1 MSRAASPFEAFD
13 GELGG
18 MRLVEA
24 SAGTGKTWNLCVLYL
39 RLLLE
44 RGLQVPEILVVTFTT
59 AATAELRERIRGRIA
74 QTLERLRGSA
84 PGGADPFVDPLLA
97 RLRGVPGLRDQD
109 LQSRLEQALQG
120 FDEASILTIHG
131 FCQRALSEAPF
142 STGMPM
148 QLSLLADDGTLR
160 QDVVHDFWR
169 RRIAGSALSPAL
181 AAHLVDRKFTPQRLS
196 ELLARRLGKPLARQL
211 WPDALD
217 GPIAEPDPAAL
228 AADFAAARD
237 LWQAQRHAIVQA
249 VQQAQPLL
257 HKTHFTPQALQQA
270 VESWDRLLA
279 SGDPPPS
286 LADLPKLDLLG
297 SARFKPAK
305 GQTLPID
312 PAFFDRA
319 QALLDRFD
327 ARRDVLELQ
336 RLRLL
341 RDLLDEAPTAL
352 RRAKREQRVQ
362 GFDDMLFN
370 LHERLAAP
378 GGAALARMLR
388 RRFAAALIDEFQD
401 TDPLQYAIFRAI
413 YAGSDAPVFLVGD
426 PKQAIYAF
434 RHADL
439 HTYLRARGDAR
450 AEYTLSQNQ
459 RSTPALLDGL
469 NALFGANPRAFM
481 LDGLDYRPVSSGDK
495 PRTPLQEAEAQ
506 PPRAALQLWQLPRGD
521 DGQPLPKAE
530 AMQQA
535 LAACAAEIARL
546 LRAAA
551 AGDLRLGERS
561 LAAGD
566 IAVLVR
572 SHAQGA
578 AMRRALAALDVG
590 SVELSQASVFDSPD
604 AADLERVLAAVLE
617 PQREPLLLGALATEA
632 MGRDAAALQALAAD
646 EAALLTLIA
655 RFAGYRDTWLAHGVG
670 RMLREWMRA
679 EGVAARLLVR
689 PDGERRLTNLRHLA
703 ECLNEAANAHRAPE
717 ALLRWLQAQ
726 RAERRRDDALQLRL
740 ESDRNLVQVVT
751 IHKAKGLEYP
761 LVFCPTLWDG
771 YPGQPQGGEGQ
782 PHRDADGHAVVDFR
796 VLPKAELD
804 DAKRQQQLEGAA
816 EAMRLIYV
824 ALTRAVHRCTLVVG
838 SYTTHQVSTAQS
850 GRSGLNW
857 LVAGAGMAPQEWLA
871 NKLRPD
877 AIDAAWVELARRHAP
892 AVRLAP
898 LPADRG
904 VPLAPQQPPAEQVA
918 ALAPPARIAP
928 PWWIGSYSSLMHG
941 TRHEGAA
948 VDHDLRIGAAAGGD
962 AATLC
967 TDDILRFPRG
977 AVAGECLHALL
988 ERIDFG
994 DASGWD
1000 GAVDAVLQRFTPELP
1015 PGDVSLRRRMLRR
1028 MLHDVLHAP
1037 LPGGMR
1043 LADVPRAHTLVEMEF
1058 HLPAPQLRA
1067 EALAR
1072 TMQRLGH
1079 PLPGFG
1085 FGTLRGYLR
1094 GFIDLVFEHR
1104 GRYFVLDW
1112 KSNHLGDA
1120 RDDYAGPALE
1130 RAMTRHGY
1138 QLQALIYALALHR
1151 HLQQR
1156 LAQYRHERHFGGVLY
1171 LFLRG
1176 VRPDWTLADGSSAG
1190 VHLQRPPLQ
1199 ALQALSALLHGA
1211 EEAT

>member
-1 MSRAASPFEAFD
+1 MSSSRFD
-13 GELGG
+13 VYRCELDGT
-18 MRLVEA
+18 RLIEA
-24 SAGTGKTWNLCVLYL
+24 SAGTGKTWSLSGLYL

-44 RGLQVPEILVVTFTT
+44 RELPVPQILVVTFTN
-59 AATAELRERIRGRIA
+59 AAVAELRERIRSRIA
-74 QTLERLRGSA
+74 EMLEWLRGASTQ
-84 PGGADPFVDPLLA
+84 GGDPFVPTLLKQLRQRPGWDDKSA
-97 RLRGVPGLRDQD
+97 RD
-109 LQSRLEQALQG
+109 RLELALQT
-120 FDEASILTIHG
+120 FDEAAILTIHG
-131 FCQRALSEAPF
+131 FCQRALAEAPF
-142 STGMPM
+142 STGMPL
-148 QLSLLADDGTLR
+148 QLGLLSDDSALR
-160 QDVVHDFWR
+160 QQVVNDFWR
-169 RRIAGSALSPAL
+169 QHIAGADLPLGVAALL
-181 AAHLVDRKFTPQRLS
+181 LQRGDTPQRLD
-196 ELLARRLGKPLARQL
+196 ELLKRRLAKPLAHCL
-211 WPDALD
+211 WPDAQPPVD
-217 GPIAEPDPAAL
+217 GSPRAQA
-228 AADFAAARD
+228 FAAARACWVTEHADIEAAVREAAGD
-237 LWQAQRHAIVQA
+237 LHA
-249 VQQAQPLL
+249 
-257 HKTHFTPQALQQA
+257 THYKSEA
-270 VESWDRLLA
+270 
-279 SGDPPPS
+279 
-286 LADLPKLDLLG
+286 
-297 SARFKPAK
+297 
-305 GQTLPID
+305 
-312 PAFFDRA
+312 
-319 QALLDRFD
+319 
-327 ARRDVLELQ
+327 
-336 RLRLL
+336 
-341 RDLLDEAPTAL
+341 LDEACRSWHRLCAQTAL
-352 RRAKREQRVQ
+352 PQSLEPFPRLKLFSAGMLRPNKGKAGPARHPFHDLAQVLLDADAAWQQAAELARLALLRTLLDQGPDALRAAKRTQRVL
-362 GFDDMLFN
+362 GFDDMLLN
-370 LHERLAAP
+370 LHERLQGE
-378 GGAALARMLR
+378 GGDALAARLR
-388 RRFAAALIDEFQD
+388 GRFGAALIDEFQD
-401 TDPLQYAIFRAI
+401 TDPLQYAIFRWLFH
-413 YAGSDAPVFLVGD
+413 GSDAPLMLVGD
-426 PKQAIYAF
+426 PKQAIYSF
-434 RHADL
+434 RGADL
-439 HTYLRARGDAR
+439 PTYLEARRDAR
-450 AEYTLSQNQ
+450 AEYSLEDNQ
-459 RSTPALLDGL
+459 RSSGALIEAL
-469 NALFGANPRAFM
+469 NALFGAQSNAFM
-481 LDGLDYRPVSSGDK
+481 IPQLAYRPVREGVK
-495 PRTPLQEAEAQ
+495 TKAQ
-506 PPRAALQLWQLPRGD
+506 LHEDGAAPRAALQLWQLQRDAD
-521 DGQPLPKAE
+521 DQPLPMAE
-530 AMQQA
+530 ARRLA
-535 LAACAAEIARL
+535 LQACAAEIARL
-546 LRAAA
+546 LAAA
-551 AGDLRLGERS
+551 QASRVRLGERP
-561 LAAGD
+561 LRGGD

-578 AMRRALAALDVG
+578 AMRRALAALGVA

-632 MGRDAAALQALAAD
+632 MSRDAAALQALAAD

-670 RMLREWMRA
+670 RMLREWMRG
-679 EGVAARLLVR
+679 EGVAARLMVR
-689 PDGERRLTNLRHLA
+689 PDGERRLTNLRHLS

-782 PHRDADGHAVVDFR
+782 PHRDAEGHAVVGFR

>member
-1 MSRAASPFEAFD
+1 MSREFDAFD

-18 MRLVEA
+18 TRLIEA

-44 RGLQVPEILVVTFTT
+44 RGLQVPEILVVTFTN

-74 QTLERLRGSA
+74 QTLERLRGTG

-97 RLRGVPGLRDQD
+97 RLRALPSLGDEVLRP
-109 LQSRLEQALQG
+109 RLEQALQA

-142 STGMPM
+142 SSGMPV
-148 QLSLLADDGTLR
+148 QQSLLADDSTLR

-169 RRIAGSALSPAL
+169 RRIAGAALSPQL
-181 AAHLVDRKFTPQRLS
+181 AAHLVDRKFTPQRLG
-196 ELLARRLGKPLARQL
+196 ELLARRLGKPLARL
-211 WPDALD
+211 RWPDALD
-217 GPIAEPDPAAL
+217 SPIAEPDPAAL

-237 LWQAQRHAIVQA
+237 LWQAQRGAIVQA

-279 SGDPPPS
+279 SNVPPPS

-297 SARFKPAK
+297 SARFKAAK

-312 PAFFDRA
+312 PVFFDRA
-319 QALLDRFD
+319 QALLDRFAAHRD
-327 ARRDVLELQ
+327 ALELQ

-341 RDLLDEAPTAL
+341 RELLDEAPAAL
-352 RRAKREQRVQ
+352 RRAKREQRVL

-370 LHERLAAP
+370 LYERLASP
-378 GGAALARMLR
+378 GGAALARLLR

-413 YAGSDAPVFLVGD
+413 YAGSDAPLFLVGD

-439 HTYLRARGDAR
+439 HTYLRARGDAQ

-481 LDGLDYRPVSSGDK
+481 LDGLDYRPVSSGAK
-495 PRTPLQEAEAQ
+495 PRTPLVDAST
-506 PPRAALQLWQLPRGD
+506 PRAALQLWQLPRGD

-546 LRAAA
+546 LDAAA
-551 AGDLRLGERS
+551 AGDLRLGERP

-578 AMRRALAALDVG
+578 AMRRTLAALDVG

-617 PQREPLLLGALATEA
+617 PQREPLLRAALATEA
-632 MGRDAAALQALAAD
+632 MGRDAAALLALAAD
-646 EAALLTLIA
+646 EPTLLALIA
-655 RFAGYRDTWLAHGVG
+655 RFAGYRDTWLTHGVG

-679 EGVAARLLVR
+679 EGVAARLLSR

-703 ECLNEAANAHRAPE
+703 ECLHEAADAHPAPE

-726 RAERRRDDALQLRL
+726 RGERRRDDAVQLRL

-751 IHKAKGLEYP
+751 VHKSKGLEYP

-771 YPGQPQGGEGQ
+771 YPGQPEGGEGQ
-782 PHRDADGHAVVDFR
+782 PYRDAEGHAVVDFR
-796 VLPKAELD
+796 VLPKAELED
-804 DAKRQQQLEGAA
+804 VRRQQQLEGAA

-838 SYTTHQVSTAQS
+838 SYTTHQGSSAQS
-850 GRSGLNW
+850 NRSRLNW
-857 LVAGAGMAPQEWLA
+857 LVAGAGMAPQDWLA
-871 NKLRPD
+871 NKLGPD
-877 AIDAAWVELARRHAP
+877 AIEAAWVALAQRHAP
-892 AVRLAP
+892 AVRLDP
-898 LPADRG
+898 LPVDRG
-904 VPLAPQQPPAEQVA
+904 VPLPPQQPPAEQVA

-948 VDHDLRIGAAAGGD
+948 VDHDLRVGATAGDDAAALD
-962 AATLC
+962 A
-967 TDDILRFPRG
+967 DDILRFPRG
-977 AVAGECLHALL
+977 AVAGECLHAVF

-994 DASGWD
+994 DAAGWD
-1000 GAVDAVLQRFTPELP
+1000 VAVDTVLQRFTPELP
-1015 PGDVSLRRRMLRR
+1015 PGDAALRRRMLRR
-1028 MLHDVLHAP
+1028 MLNDVLHAP

-1043 LADVPRAHTLVEMEF
+1043 LADVPRARTLVEMEF
-1058 HLPAPQLRA
+1058 HLPAPQLQA

-1072 TMQRLGH
+1072 TMRRLGH
-1079 PLPGFG
+1079 ALPGLG

-1120 RDDYAGPALE
+1120 QDDYAGPALD
-1130 RAMTRHGY
+1130 RAMARHGY
-1138 QLQALIYALALHR
+1138 QLQALFYALALHR

-1156 LAQYRHERHFGGVLY
+1156 LPQYRHERHFGGVLY
-1171 LFLRG
+1171 LFVRG
-1176 VRPDWTLADGSSAG
+1176 VRPAWTLADGSSAG
-1190 VHLQRPPLQ
+1190 VHRQRPSLQ
-1199 ALQALSALLHGA
+1199 ALQALSALLHG
-1211 EEAT
+1211 EEQVS